1 MECNVLLPATGL
13 LNAAENY
20 KMYFMFIIY
29 GLFILFSALTGYV
42 NGPVFNKEVR
52 KNKPA
57 LLTPS
62 QPPFEDYWFV
72 FYFIN
77 LYLYL

>member
-13 LNAAENY
+13 LNAAENDNIY
-20 KMYFMFIIY
+20 CRFIIY
-29 GLFILFSALTGYV
+29 GLFILFSALANYV

-57 LLTPS
+57 LLTLS
-62 QPPFEDYWFV
+62 QPPFKDY
-72 FYFIN
+72 
-77 LYLYL
+77 